1 MLTDQLTPTALG
13 VLLHAAEAAP
23 GLHVPRPWRVEV
35 NGHLIDVY
43 LDEATADAVARI
55 QRVATG
61 AAVFNLRCAAAS
73 LSFDSW
79 VSLYPYPHEPGLAAR
94 IVVEPTGLPDLE
106 LQELYAAILSRHL
119 ARPPRPP
126 DQQDRRMLERAA
138 AIEDANLTWLPVDS
152 LAVVVTHGAEP
163 ADQLQAGIALQRVLL
178 TATSRDVR
186 ADCLNH
192 TLIRFGER
200 TERTGRGRSS

>member
-1 MLTDQLTPTALG
+1 MLTDQLTPAALG

-23 GLHVPRPWRVEV
+23 GLHVPRPWRAEV
-35 NGHLIDVY
+35 NGHLIDLY
-43 LDEATADAVARI
+43 LDDWQATPDAVVRVQRI
-55 QRVATG
+55 ATG

-79 VSLYPYPHEPGLAAR
+79 VSLYPYPHDPGLAAR
-94 IVVEPTGLPDLE
+94 ILVEPTGLPDQQ
-106 LQELYAAILSRHL
+106 LQQLYTAILSRHL
-119 ARPPRPP
+119 ARPATPP
-126 DQQDRRMLERAA
+126 DRQVRRVLERAA
-138 AIEDANLTWLPVDS
+138 AIEDAHLTWLPIDS

-163 ADQLQAGIALQRVLL
+163 ADHVQAGIGLERVLL
-178 TATSRDVR
+178 TAIAHDVR

-200 TERTGRGRSS
+200 TGTDRR